1 MTYGVKSN
9 HHHVKRRQ
17 LLLRGVANPN
27 NPTFCLPQAVRSP
40 SPRRC
45 GAAWFPFP
53 CAASPPPAQLPPS
66 LPPSLPPRASVPL
79 PGQQYT
85 RELLTPIGCGSLVC
99 ICPQPFP
106 LLFCTTD
113 HVLLCRYI
121 YHDVQFYGMALFK
134 LNLSDVCQGK
144 SGIS

>member
-99 ICPQPFP
+99 
-106 LLFCTTD
+106 
-113 HVLLCRYI
+113 RYI